1 MDDKHG
7 LKAAADR
14 GIALGEIGNTLLF
27 ENEYIRLWEVRL
39 EPGQTI
45 DFHIHYHPYLVVS
58 LGGGDNEIETI
69 FGRKISTNEPAGSFV
84 FINEMREVHRLTN
97 KANVTYLSRLIE
109 LKSVTWS
116 NVGSAQ

>member
-1 MDDKHG
+1 MDDKLG
-7 LKAAADR
+7 LQAAADR
-14 GIALGEIGNTLLF
+14 GIKLGQVGDKVLF
-27 ENEYIRLWEVRL
+27 ENEHIRMWEVRL

-97 KANVTYLSRLIE
+97 KAKVTYLSRLIE

-116 NVGSAQ
+116 TQGSTQ

>member
-1 MDDKHG
+1 MDDKFG

-14 GIALGEIGNTLLF
+14 GIALGDIGNKLLL
-27 ENEYIRLWEVRL
+27 ENDYIRMWEVRL

-45 DFHIHYHPYLVVS
+45 DFHIHYHPYVVVS
-58 LGGGDNEIETI
+58 LGGGENEIETI
-69 FGRKISTNEPAGSFV
+69 FGKKISTNEPAGSFV

-97 KANVTYLSRLIE
+97 KAKVTYLSRLIE

-116 NVGSAQ
+116 TEGSTQ